1 MNPSNPIQVEGKK
14 GWEEKPLCYLILK
27 AKDPSVD
34 RLPLLQIDI
43 NTMDDSGMVVL
54 PVHSN
59 SVMID
64 ATSIANQGEYE
75 ASLRPLHALQVTQ
88 TIDTRDFIQGRGKGI
103 KFEIAATGRGV
114 VPDLDQLLNGLD
126 KAVSGFSLNREK
138 IESEAIRVV
147 GVAAN
152 YSRMM
157 GNASATPSES
167 DNYFEADADGL
178 FRLPT
183 TKKWIVQFEPSEAA
197 AENLIRVPKLD
208 KRLDGKLRSERY
220 IDMDLVGVD
229 TETVPIEKVSRNRL
243 PMIAG
248 IAMVGVLLPA
258 LVWIYR
264 RGKTKSSN
272 PEDAGLRLPNEI
284 TPFSA
289 VITLQ
294 RFLKQYAS
302 NLTLD
307 DRGRLQADI
316 SELENRFFAADAKID
331 PHLAKEAL
339 HRWQKILGGTRPG

>member
-1 MNPSNPIQVEGKK
+1 MYDDLLRNEIHLHLVVDGSDQVGTREFGAVLTMRSTAAIGRELGGFSQYLQNNVYSYIGGKYQPINFRDRMQKSIEQAFHEDLELIHIGFFDSMNPSNPIQVEGKK

-34 RLPLLQIDI
+34 
-43 NTMDDSGMVVL
+43 
-54 PVHSN
+54 
-59 SVMID
+59 
-64 ATSIANQGEYE
+64 
-75 ASLRPLHALQVTQ
+75 
-88 TIDTRDFIQGRGKGI
+88 
-103 KFEIAATGRGV
+103 
-114 VPDLDQLLNGLD
+114 
-126 KAVSGFSLNREK
+126 
-138 IESEAIRVV
+138 
-147 GVAAN
+147 
-152 YSRMM
+152 
-157 GNASATPSES
+157 
-167 DNYFEADADGL
+167 
-178 FRLPT
+178 
-183 TKKWIVQFEPSEAA
+183 
-197 AENLIRVPKLD
+197 
-208 KRLDGKLRSERY
+208 
-220 IDMDLVGVD
+220 
-229 TETVPIEKVSRNRL
+229 RL

-316 SELENRFFAADAKID
+316 SELENRFFAADAKTD
-331 PHLAKEAL
+331 SHFAKEAL
-339 HRWQKILGGTRPG
+339 H

>member
-258 LVWIYR
+258 LVM
-264 RGKTKSSN
+264 
-272 PEDAGLRLPNEI
+272 
-284 TPFSA
+284 
-289 VITLQ
+289 
-294 RFLKQYAS
+294 
-302 NLTLD
+302 
-307 DRGRLQADI
+307 
-316 SELENRFFAADAKID
+316 NRN
-331 PHLAKEAL
+331 
-339 HRWQKILGGTRPG
+339 